1 MQAGAARRAPTVGEA
16 LGGLAAFL
24 LLVAVTAGIAAALVW
39 FGERPALPA
48 RLPTWSDVAQALMAT
63 EPPLEAARYVAS
75 MAGWAV
81 LTYVA
86 AVLLLRALAS
96 TAVGLARGAAWARD
110 LERLVD
116 LVTVPWVKRGM
127 SGGLMAALLV
137 ASLVKVSPEL
147 PRLSLGGS
155 GETVAAV
162 PPHVEAHVVQAA
174 PAGATV
180 EAHMVQA
187 APTGMT
193 VVAAFGDPMSAAPS
207 PAGAPQEAQPGA
219 GAAEQGQ
226 VAPAR
231 RQVELPAPVV
241 GTPSS
246 GGQHEGAAV
255 QGDDEAP
262 QDLNVQAP
270 GVRLPGK
277 LQGR

>member
-1 MQAGAARRAPTVGEA
+1 MEMQAAVARRTPTVGEA
-16 LGGLAAFL
+16 LRGLAAFL
-24 LLVAVTAGIAAALVW
+24 LLVAVTAGIAAALVQ

-48 RLPTWSDVAQALMAT
+48 RLPTWSDVAQALMAA

-86 AVLLLRALAS
+86 AVLLLRALAG
-96 TAVGLARGAAWARD
+96 TVVGITRGAAWARD

-127 SGGLMAALLV
+127 GGGLMAALLV

-147 PRLSLGGS
+147 PRLSLGG
-155 GETVAAV
+155 GGAAGAA
-162 PPHVEAHVVQAA
+162 PQHAEAHVVQAA
-174 PAGATV
+174 PAAAAAV
-180 EAHMVQA
+180 A
-187 APTGMT
+187 APEGP
-193 VVAAFGDPMSAAPS
+193 VSGAPS
-207 PAGAPQEAQPGA
+207 QADAPKEAA
-219 GAAEQGQ
+219 GAAGEVQGQ
-226 VAPAR
+226 AEAPAR

-246 GGQHEGAAV
+246 GGQHEEAAV

>member
-1 MQAGAARRAPTVGEA
+1 VGEA
-16 LGGLAAFL
+16 LRGLGAFL
-24 LLVAVTAGIAAALVW
+24 LLVAVTAGIGAALVR

-48 RLPTWSDVAQALMAT
+48 RLPTWGDVAQALMAT

-86 AVLLLRALAS
+86 AVLLLRALAG
-96 TAVGLARGAAWARD
+96 TVVGITRGAAWAQD

-174 PAGATV
+174 PAAAAAV
-180 EAHMVQA
+180 A
-187 APTGMT
+187 APEGPIS
-193 VVAAFGDPMSAAPS
+193 GAPS
-207 PAGAPQEAQPGA
+207 PADALQEAA
-219 GAAEQGQ
+219 GIAAGEEGQ
-226 VAPAR
+226 AQAPAPAR

-241 GTPSS
+241 GAPSS

-262 QDLNVQAP
+262 QDLSVQAP

>member
-147 PRLSLGGS
+147 PRLSLGG
-155 GETVAAV
+155 GGGAGAA
-162 PPHVEAHVVQAA
+162 PQHVEAHVVQAA

-246 GGQHEGAAV
+246 GGQQQEATA

-262 QDLNVQAP
+262 QDLNVQVP
-270 GVRLPGK
+270 GVRVPGK